1 MATFFEQ
8 FRDFLAPRFQLEREL
23 GSGGMGTVYLAR
35 DTQLPRCVAV
45 KVLPHAKAGAA
56 AIARFLREA
65 RILARLD
72 HANIVKIIDVGRD
85 SDPFIYYIMDYFDG
99 GTLADRLT
107 KGPLSPEEAAEFGRH
122 ILDALRHAHARG
134 VIHRDIKPSNIFWGT
149 GRGWV
154 LADFGIA
161 KSSAE
166 VGEPYTEPGQVP
178 GTPGYI
184 PPERQDHRDVP
195 QGDLYSVGLVL
206 YQALTGQP
214 WEVETEPEQ
223 VDWTGVPA
231 RMRPALRRALALT
244 PEERWPDAAAFQQAL
259 WMRRVRIPSAGRSL
273 SVAGAVVA
281 LVVLARI
288 LRPCWLGKCP
298 DADVRIDHIKVA
310 GAAVFPGLGDSI
322 ASRVSDRLKGFPDFS
337 VIGPG
342 VPGRAKSTVNG
353 SAAAD
358 SGGAL
363 RIQLLM
369 PGQQLLSLA
378 TRVEQWRAAADM
390 LADSLLV
397 RFYGSNPLD
406 SDLPVA
412 VLPRDPDGLRSFLKA
427 EKAFARSAWY
437 SAWTGYDE
445 AATVDRTCALCF
457 WRHAEVAR
465 FFVLPPDTA
474 DAAEYRARVNE
485 FPPNYQTLI
494 RAELVPLD
502 ARLDSL
508 YALTRRAPAFL
519 FGRFR
524 WGDELLHRGPLVGQ
538 PRLRASMGF
547 TRATEMRRDFV
558 PAWEHLAW
566 LRIAE
571 GNQRAATA
579 ALDTLDVLPR
589 PGSEEIGMRDLLRVA
604 YAWRF
609 LPAAQAESQ
618 TRAALDA
625 PTGHAIE
632 HLDAGARY
640 LTHFGAPVG
649 AVWLG
654 GQLEARGYRRSS
666 AMIAQVFGDLAAGRP
681 EQALRVLGRGVTE
694 SGDPDLEMLQGEIA
708 AMLLMFDRDSVAA
721 AAAWR
726 SVDSQL
732 GEISQ
737 RLPASLRPR
746 AAWMRAILARRFGG
760 GPRTVPPGI
769 PAPLARLL
777 EAYDAAARDRLPEA
791 IARSQ
796 SLLGL
801 PADSIGDPCLRT
813 VLHLLRAEWRVRA
826 GTPQLADQ
834 ELLWYENSDAVG
846 FPEGDAQAM
855 EVDWS
860 FGTLARWWRLRLAT
874 SEEQRCG
881 LAREVARLWTGAEPP
896 YASRADKAREIA
908 RSCPEPA
915 S

>member
-8 FRDFLAPRFQLEREL
+8 FRDFLAPRYQLEHEL
-23 GSGGMGTVYLAR
+23 GHGGMGTVYLAR
-35 DTQLPRCVAV
+35 DCKLPRLVAV
-45 KVLPHAKAGAA
+45 KVLPPEKASAEAA
-56 AIARFLREA
+56 ERFLREA
-65 RILARLD
+65 RILADLE
-72 HANIVKIIDVGRD
+72 HPNIVTIHDVSGD
-85 SDPFIYYIMDYFDG
+85 DDPFSYYIMECLSG
-99 GTLADRLT
+99 ESLADRLMQ
-107 KGPLSPEEAAEFGRH
+107 KGPLPPDEATKLGRD
-122 ILDALRHAHARG
+122 LLAALKVAHSHG
-134 VIHRDIKPSNIFWGT
+134 VIHRDIKPSNIFWVD
-149 GRGWV
+149 GRGV
-154 LADFGIA
+154 LTDFGVA
-161 KSSAE
+161 KSFSE
-166 VGEPYTEPGQVP
+166 QNGITKPGETP
-178 GTPGYI
+178 GTVLYM
-184 PPERQDHRDVP
+184 PPEQLVGREVP
-195 QGDLYSVGLVL
+195 QTDLYAVGMVL
-206 YQALTGQP
+206 YEAVTGVRWDAGAL
-214 WEVETEPEQ
+214 PERA
-223 VDWTGVPA
+223 DWTHVPPE
-231 RMRPALRRALALT
+231 MRAALRRVLALA
-244 PEERWPDAAAFQQAL
+244 PEDRWPDAEAFQRAL
-259 WMRRVRIPSAGRSL
+259 WMKRVRIPSTGRSL

-288 LRPCWLGKCP
+288 LRPCWLWKCP

-310 GAAVFPGLGDSI
+310 GAAVLPGLGDSI
-322 ASRVSDRLKGFPDFS
+322 AARVSERLRGFPDFS
-337 VIGPG
+337 VVGPG
-342 VPGRAKSTVNG
+342 LQGHAKTTITG
-353 SAAAD
+353 SATAD

-363 RIQLLM
+363 RIQLRM
-369 PGQQLLSLA
+369 PGQQLVSLA
-378 TRVEQWRAAADM
+378 NRVEQWRAAADM

-412 VLPRDPDGLRSFLKA
+412 VLPRDPDGLRSFLEA
-427 EKAFARSAWY
+427 EKAFARATWY
-437 SAWTGYDE
+437 SAWTGYGE

-502 ARLDSL
+502 VRLDSL

-571 GNQRAATA
+571 GNQRDATA

-609 LPAAQAESQ
+609 LPAAQAEFQ

-640 LTHFGAPVG
+640 LTHFGAPAG

-654 GQLEARGYRRSS
+654 EQLEARGYRRTS
-666 AMIAQVFGDLAAGRP
+666 AMIAQVFGDLGAGRP
-681 EQALRVLGRGVTE
+681 EQALQVLSRGVTE
-694 SGDPDLEMLQGEIA
+694 SGDPDLDLLQGEIA
-708 AMLLMFDRDSVAA
+708 AVLLMFDRDSVAA

-726 SVDSQL
+726 SVDSRL

-746 AAWMRAILARRFGG
+746 AAWMRGILARRFGG
-760 GPRTVPPGI
+760 GPRTMPPGI

-777 EAYDAAARDRLPEA
+777 QAYDAAARDRLPEA

-813 VLHLLRAEWRVRA
+813 VLHLLRAEWQARS
-826 GTPQLADQ
+826 GQPQLADQ

-846 FPEGDAQAM
+846 FPEGDPQPM
-855 EVDWS
+855 EVDWA
-860 FGTLARWWRLRLAT
+860 FGTLARWSRLRLGA
-874 SEEQRCG
+874 SESSRCT
-881 LAREVARLWTGAEPP
+881 LAREVARLWAAAEPS
-896 YASRADKAREIA
+896 YAARVDSARAIA
-908 RSCPEPA
+908 RGCPETV